1 MEKKRLR
8 VWHYMFPGFRGR
20 LSLADYLEIRG
31 FFYGLLVMLAFVY
44 SIGRHAL
51 RYWYGEAGL
60 VYIVYPI
67 LLFLIYS
74 YVCLMALHVRR
85 LHDVGRYGW
94 WVVSP
99 LFLLQMF
106 FLDVDD
112 EGEPGVN
119 KWGRNPMDR
128 GEGGACSA
136 KEARLVKLLYRR
148 AIAAAHAK
156 DQYKIGMFYFTGRMG
171 LPEDKGQAM
180 RWMLMAYDQGYE
192 PALRFM
198 RSLAEPKGDEQL
210 LIGIALQAA
219 RCGEWRRSGCSGR
232 RRRALCGRRFPAG
245 H

>member
-31 FFYGLLVMLAFVY
+31 VFYGLLVMLAFAY

-99 LFLLQMF
+99 FFLLQMF

-112 EGEPGVN
+112 EGEPGMN
-119 KWGRNPMDR
+119 KWGKNPMDC
-128 GEGGACSA
+128 GEGGASRA
-136 KEARLVKLLYRR
+136 KEARLVKRLYRR
-148 AIAAAHAK
+148 AVASADAK
-156 DQYKIGMFYFTGRMG
+156 AQFKIGMFYFTGRMG

-180 RWMLMAYDQGYE
+180 RWMLMARDQGYE

-198 RSLAEPKGDEQL
+198 DSLTEQNDDGR

-219 RCGEWRRSGCSGR
+219 RCGVWRRRGR
-232 RRRALCGRRFPAG
+232 AGQRGRGRCGRRFQAG
-245 H
+245 C